1 MLDNFFP
8 RHPAIAPTIPST
20 VLPAYNER
28 SGRFA
33 RLRGERIAIYWPH
46 GFGDWIHF
54 GTIAPMLSPENVY
67 AIFRLGD
74 DYSALYSGA
83 QPVGSFPS
91 GVRSLADGSALGAR
105 HLGLNWKRLSG
116 KRERIALPGELPSA
130 FADFAPTALL
140 YTDYPEPEGRYA
152 FPFHTKARALAR
164 SLVEESRLSRFDLA
178 RPLPQSLQF
187 TVSPELQ
194 RRFDDAL
201 ARYISPRDRLLLVAV
216 GGHTF
221 PGKNWP
227 SEDARAFVELLAMR
241 DPRMRVIL
249 LDPLGDPDDG
259 WHERCN
265 IVSFRSVVADFN
277 EPFAALFLALTARLH
292 ACIGVPSGPLHA
304 ISARADI
311 PLVGLWFAHY
321 PTWYDEPNPLALHLV
336 GRRPIARGFHLRP
349 ASTSLPTT
357 LAYRIETVDSERI
370 SPERVL
376 DALARVGAISSAAP

>member
-54 GTIAPMLSPENVY
+54 GTIAPMLSPENAY

-74 DYSALYSGA
+74 DYSALFCGE
-83 QPVGSFPS
+83 QPVGAFPS
-91 GVRSLADGSALGAR
+91 GIRTLVDGSALGAP

-116 KRERIALPGELPSA
+116 KRERVALPGELPQA

-140 YTDYPEPEGRYA
+140 YSDYPEPEGRLA

-164 SLVEESRLSRFDLA
+164 CLVDEARLARFDLA
-178 RPLPQSLQF
+178 RPLPQALRF
-187 TVSPELQ
+187 TVSAAVQ

-201 ARYISPRDRLLLVAV
+201 ARYIAPQERLLLVAIS
-216 GGHTF
+216 GHTF
-221 PGKNWP
+221 PGKTWP
-227 SEDARAFVELLAMR
+227 SEDARAFVELVGKH
-241 DPRMRVIL
+241 DPRIRVLL
-249 LDPLGDPDDG
+249 LDALGDPNDG
-259 WHERCN
+259 WHQRRN
-265 IVSFRSVVADFN
+265 VISFRSLVAEFE
-277 EPFAALFLALTARLH
+277 EPFAVLFLALMARLH
-292 ACIGVPSGPLHA
+292 ACVGVPSGPLHA
-304 ISARADI
+304 VAARGGI

-336 GRRPIARGFHLRP
+336 GAGPIARGLHLRP
-349 ASTSLPTT
+349 ASTTLPTS
-357 LAYRIETVDSERI
+357 LEYRIEAVETERI
-370 SPERVL
+370 CPERVL
-376 DALARVGAISSAAP
+376 DALTRLGAI